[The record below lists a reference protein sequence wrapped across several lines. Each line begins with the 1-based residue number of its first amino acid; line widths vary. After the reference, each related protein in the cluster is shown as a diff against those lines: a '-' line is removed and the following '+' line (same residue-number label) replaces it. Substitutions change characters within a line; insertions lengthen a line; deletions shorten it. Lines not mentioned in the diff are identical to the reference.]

1 MAGEGV
7 PAQHLD
13 PLSGAPAAERDAA
26 IAAWRRAE
34 AQVYPS
40 VMVNATLYQQYI
52 GMVRA
57 VADDLGEVHTEDD
70 LVRVWR
76 EQPQLGAEVI
86 RRLSPSMGSMM
97 DPGAVR
103 DAAFCQ
109 RHREITREH
118 GKEIA
123 RERLDRARRER
134 AVWVTLFDD
143 VTPFGSHRLEMHVAS
158 GRALHASSQADPDG
172 AGATYELEVVQL
184 DPRDGT
190 WLLDKPPLMPARR
203 FSRHDEWEARIAQA
217 RDQFGK
223 E

>member
-13 PLSGAPAAERDAA
+13 PLSGERAAQREAA

-34 AQVYPS
+34 ALVYPS

-57 VADDLGEVHTEDD
+57 MADQLGEVRSEED
-70 LVRVWR
+70 LVRIWT
-76 EQPQLGAEVI
+76 EQPQLGAETI
-86 RRLSPSMGSMM
+86 RRMSPSMAAMM
-97 DPGAVR
+97 DAEAVR

-109 RHREITREH
+109 RHREIMRER

-123 RERLDRARRER
+123 RERLERARRER
-134 AVWVTLFDD
+134 ARWVTLFED
-143 VTPFGSHRLEMHVAS
+143 VTPFGSHRLEMHVKS
-158 GRALHASSQADPDG
+158 GRALHASSRAEPD
-172 AGATYELEVVQL
+172 AVHATYQLEVVQL
-184 DPRDGT
+184 DPRDGA
-190 WLLDKPPLMPARR
+190 WLLDKPPLMPAQR
-203 FSRHDEWEARIAQA
+203 FTRHDEWEARIAQA
-217 RDQFGK
+217 RHQFGK